1 MYVLSGGVRSTDVVF
16 NSQVSLRTS
25 SGDVPTE
32 GLSVGIGQGPL
43 VVVER
48 YVSKSSQDA
57 ETERRGETNVE
68 RGNLT
73 LQKSG
78 NG

>member
-1 MYVLSGGVRSTDVVF
+1 MYVLSGGVRSIDVLF
-16 NSQVSLRTS
+16 NYQVALRTS

-48 YVSKSSQDA
+48 YVCKSSQDA

-68 RGNLT
+68 RGNLM

>member
-1 MYVLSGGVRSTDVVF
+1 MYVLSGGVRSIDVVF
-16 NSQVSLRTS
+16 NSQVALRTS
-25 SGDVPTE
+25 SGNVPTE
-32 GLSVGIGQGPL
+32 GQSVGIGQGLL

-48 YVSKSSQDA
+48 YVCKSSQDA

-73 LQKSG
+73 FQKSG